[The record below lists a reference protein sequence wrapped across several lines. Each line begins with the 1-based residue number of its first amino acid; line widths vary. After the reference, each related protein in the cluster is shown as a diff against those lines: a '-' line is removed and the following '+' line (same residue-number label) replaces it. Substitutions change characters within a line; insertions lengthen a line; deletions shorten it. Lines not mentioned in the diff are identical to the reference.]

1 MPNYDVIKRKNEF
14 LVDQLRPLENV
25 VNVRSSG
32 EEMMANMQSL
42 LDVEDSINV
51 SYDFLKIFNFFSR
64 LTILKM
70 MSILRSRRIK

>member
-1 MPNYDVIKRKNEF
+1 M
-14 LVDQLRPLENV
+14 

-51 SYDFLKIFNFFSR
+51 SLKLFDFFDSSELD
-64 LTILKM
+64 
-70 MSILRSRRIK
+70 

>member
-1 MPNYDVIKRKNEF
+1 MAHSKRVSLVITIYTQNHIIFSVELLK
-14 LVDQLRPLENV
+14 PPENPA

-51 SYDFLKIFNFFSR
+51 SRN
-64 LTILKM
+64 
-70 MSILRSRRIK
+70 